1 MLFYLFQSVDFH
13 IIAPKRKK
21 MEKNGTSEPG
31 FLEQNEASALRNSTD
46 IGQPTVRIEEAVSRS
61 GIVPLA

>member
-1 MLFYLFQSVDFH
+1 MLFYHFQSVDFH
-13 IIAPKRKK
+13 IMAPKRKK
-21 MEKNGTSEPG
+21 MNKNRTSTLRLLG
-31 FLEQNEASALRNSTD
+31 HTMASALRNNTD